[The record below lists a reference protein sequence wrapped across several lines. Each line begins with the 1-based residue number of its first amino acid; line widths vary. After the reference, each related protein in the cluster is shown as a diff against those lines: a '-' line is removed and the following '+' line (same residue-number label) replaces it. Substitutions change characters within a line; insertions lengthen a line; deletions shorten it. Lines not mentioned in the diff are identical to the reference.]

1 MLKTVM
7 IPEGW
12 EGGNILGEWPLISEN
27 PGRRM
32 YSQNSFKKV
41 TTKRGV
47 EIGKTSKIKGREGTH
62 G

>member
-47 EIGKTSKIKGREGTH
+47 EIGKASKIKG
-62 G
+62 